1 MLKVKTSLWVKGIPK
16 ILVAFCFLRLYLPVF
31 MSFVPMDGKNARGI
45 KHGHGKTKIKID
57 HFRNNFLHIIIL
69 LPYYRV
75 LAGF

>member
-1 MLKVKTSLWVKGIPK
+1 
-16 ILVAFCFLRLYLPVF
+16 

-45 KHGHGKTKIKID
+45 KHGHGKTIIKID

>member
-1 MLKVKTSLWVKGIPK
+1 
-16 ILVAFCFLRLYLPVF
+16 
-31 MSFVPMDGKNARGI
+31 MSFVPMDGKNACGI
-45 KHGHGKTKIKID
+45 KHGREKTEIKID